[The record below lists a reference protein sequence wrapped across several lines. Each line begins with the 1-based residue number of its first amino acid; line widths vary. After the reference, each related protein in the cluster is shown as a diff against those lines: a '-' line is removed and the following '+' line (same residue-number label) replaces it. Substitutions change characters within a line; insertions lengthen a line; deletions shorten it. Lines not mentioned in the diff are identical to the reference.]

1 MNRDKK
7 GRFCRQPDTETPDL
21 IPKPDGVVYEDAGQP
36 GDIAFHTWLGWT
48 ESKNKVLP
56 HHYSVKA
63 HIVEEVTEGGE
74 LVCYPWSHNPN
85 EPVYL
90 EGFFNA
96 KDKAIDET
104 TSMQLIINK
113 DMAEDYHM
121 LASNPKYEKL
131 AFKRPK
137 DFEPPKYAPG
147 EELYGVVVTYMCG
160 LHLRACRGVVI
171 GMMYQYENYPNGG
184 LVPGWNYQLYFQEEA
199 TEKDRYYGDKPG
211 DIKENY
217 DWVHESNVYKD
228 QQQALKVFLAQ
239 ARRINAD
246 YAQILGGLRK
256 LKVEDVEPQKD

>member
-7 GRFCRQPDTETPDL
+7 GRFCRPPDTETPDL
-21 IPKPDGVVYEDAGQP
+21 LPKV
-36 GDIAFHTWLGWT
+36 GDIGFNAWLRWT
-48 ESKNKVLP
+48 GDKNKVLP
-56 HHYSVKA
+56 HHYTVRA
-63 HIVEEVTEGGE
+63 HKIEELLPGGAP
-74 LVCYPWSHNPN
+74 VCFPWSHNPN
-85 EPVYL
+85 EPMYL
-90 EGFFNA
+90 HDFFSA
-96 KDKAIDET
+96 KDKAIDDT
-104 TSMQLIINK
+104 TSMQLVLNK

-137 DFEPPKYAPG
+137 DFEPPQFVPG
-147 EELYGVVVTYMCG
+147 EEVYGVVVTYMCG
-160 LHLRACRGVVI
+160 LQLRACRGVII
-171 GMMYQYENYPNGG
+171 GMQYQYDSYDAHSGG
-184 LVPGWNYQLYFQEEA
+184 MAPGWNYQIYFQEEA

-246 YAQILGGLRK
+246 YAQILSGLRK
-256 LKVEDVEPQKD
+256 LKMEDVLPKKD